1 MMTGNIIHFT
11 LVRHGKTIGNSRW
24 MVEGNTGSPLNSTG
38 KYEAELVAE
47 RLKNEHFNQICSSDL
62 SRAFETATTILTGN
76 NSRISDETRV
86 EKCRELRERHFGVAE
101 GTMILKHRK
110 NAKRAGFK
118 TRAELTKY
126 VPEGG
131 ESDNDVRKRVFIFLK
146 NLFANRNKL
155 QNPEWN
161 VLIVSH
167 GIIMRE
173 IIRCL
178 VEDHGC
184 TGISDEIM
192 QDGMRLARSPNT
204 GVTQFSLILDPK
216 NDSVISGK
224 CTLFQCKR
232 HLESS
237 YELVTKILSFRQS
250 IIYYL
255 ELLSAI
261 FFYLLTKF
269 GL

>member
-1 MMTGNIIHFT
+1 MTGIIIHLT
-11 LVRHGKTIGNSRW
+11 LVRHGKTNGNSRW

-38 KYEAELVAE
+38 KYEAELVAK

-62 SRAFETATTILTGN
+62 SRAFETATAILKENTSGFN
-76 NSRISDETRV
+76 DELRI

-101 GTMILKHRK
+101 GTMILQHRK

-131 ESDNDVRKRVFIFLK
+131 ESDSDVRKRVAIFLK
-146 NLFANRNKL
+146 NLFANRTKL
-155 QNPEWN
+155 QNTEWN

-167 GIIMRE
+167 GITMRE
-173 IIRCL
+173 LIRCL

-184 TGISDEIM
+184 TGIADEIM
-192 QDGMRLARSPNT
+192 QDGMRLAKSPNT
-204 GVTQFSLILDPK
+204 GVTKFSLILNPK
-216 NDSVISGK
+216 NSSVISGK

-237 YELVTKILSFRQS
+237 YEVVTKLISFRRT
-250 IIYYL
+250 IIYYVEFFFAIFL
-255 ELLSAI
+255 YLLSK
-261 FFYLLTKF
+261 L